1 LDIRRNHSLR
11 RENNIRLYAASRKRS
26 EQDRSHDFARLKAC
40 CRTSS
45 HRGWINGKTADG
57 LLHVIRR
64 WDLARKTEILA
75 EFEAWQ
81 ARLNS
86 IAAGKPR
93 GRRGAFGPNFCF
105 SS

>member
-1 LDIRRNHSLR
+1 MTSMRIGHRTHFFWSELTAGLR
-11 RENNIRLYAASRKRS
+11 
-26 EQDRSHDFARLKAC
+26 RSHDFARLKAC

-57 LLHVIRR
+57 LLHLIRR
-64 WDLARKTEILA
+64 RDLARKTEILA

-86 IAAGKPR
+86 TAAGKPR